1 MSVAKTFVMTHTH
14 DIDQMLPVAPL
25 TVRERGFSPKR
36 LANQSEPKV
45 KHDER
50 GHYILTLSENLKVYF
65 EDYYQFLEMLAMRCV
80 LELERLRLARENCSE
95 HQYETLSYYRARRI
109 IVEVLLKDIRSFYTD
124 RHNLGVIMTPW
135 CFGTVILEKV
145 EMLRDRLARGE
156 ATHPDLGE
164 YPYDVVRY
172 MDEITGKVLMDILDF
187 PPKAFSM
194 RWQYTEL
201 IRRYSD
207 VLSNVA
213 TTLQNILNLVKS
225 YGQ

>member
-1 MSVAKTFVMTHTH
+1 MSKLAHIRQTQMANGL
-14 DIDQMLPVAPL
+14 DQH
-25 TVRERGFSPKR
+25 ERGFPPSR

-50 GHYILTLSENLKVYF
+50 GYYIMTLSENLKVYF
-65 EDYYQFLEMLAMRCV
+65 EDYYQFLELLAQKTTR
-80 LELERLRLARENCSE
+80 ELERLANERENLTDEYSE
-95 HQYETLSYYRARRI
+95 TISYYRARRI
-109 IVEVLLKDIRSFYTD
+109 ILEVLLKNIRSFYTD

-145 EMLRDRLARGE
+145 EMVRDRIARGE
-156 ATHPDLGE
+156 YPHPDLGE

-172 MDEITGKVLMDILDF
+172 IDEAHTRVLMDVFEF

-207 VLSNVA
+207 VLSDVA
-213 TTLQNILNLVKS
+213 TTLQNILSLVKS

>member
-1 MSVAKTFVMTHTH
+1 MRHVKSLQESLPAAPFSVS
-14 DIDQMLPVAPL
+14 
-25 TVRERGFSPKR
+25 ERGFSPKR

-45 KHDER
+45 KKDER
-50 GHYILTLSENLKVYF
+50 GYYIMTLSENLKVYF
-65 EDYYQFLEMLAMRCV
+65 EDYYQFLELLAARCIH
-80 LELERLRLARENCSE
+80 ELEHISLARENCSVDF
-95 HQYETLSYYRARRI
+95 YESISYYRARRI
-109 IVEVLLKDIRSFYTD
+109 IVEVLLKNVRAFYTD

-135 CFGTVILEKV
+135 CLGTVILEKV
-145 EMLRDRLARGE
+145 ELMRDRIARGE
-156 ATHPDLGE
+156 VTHADLGE

-172 MDEITGKVLMDILDF
+172 IEEIHPRVLMDVFDF

>member
-1 MSVAKTFVMTHTH
+1 MRELAHIPQTPTAG
-14 DIDQMLPVAPL
+14 ILNQN
-25 TVRERGFSPKR
+25 ERGFPPSR

-45 KHDER
+45 KKDER
-50 GHYILTLSENLKVYF
+50 GYYIMTLSENLKVYF
-65 EDYYQFLEMLAMRCV
+65 EDYYQFLELLAQKCSA
-80 LELERLRLARENCSE
+80 ELARLADERERIPNQYSE
-95 HQYETLSYYRARRI
+95 TISYFRARRI
-109 IVEVLLKDIRSFYTD
+109 ILEVLLKNIRSFYTD

-145 EMLRDRLARGE
+145 EMVRDRIARGE
-156 ATHPDLGE
+156 YPHPDLGD

-172 MDEITGKVLMDILDF
+172 IDEAHTRVLMDIFEF

-207 VLSNVA
+207 VLSDVA
-213 TTLQNILNLVKS
+213 TTLQNILSLVKS

>member
-1 MSVAKTFVMTHTH
+1 MRHAKSIEPT
-14 DIDQMLPVAPL
+14 LPNAPL
-25 TVRERGFSPKR
+25 SERERGFSPKR

-45 KHDER
+45 KKDER
-50 GHYILTLSENLKVYF
+50 GYYIMTLSENLKVYF
-65 EDYYQFLEMLAMRCV
+65 EDYYQFLEMLGSRCV
-80 LELERLRLARENCSE
+80 DELERLGMARENCTE
-95 HQYETLSYYRARRI
+95 DYYESLSYLRARRI
-109 IVEVLLKDIRSFYTD
+109 IVEVLLKNVRSFYTD
-124 RHNLGVIMTPW
+124 GHNLGVIMTPW
-135 CFGTVILEKV
+135 CLGTVILEKV
-145 EMLRDRLARGE
+145 ELMRDRIARGE
-156 ATHPDLGE
+156 ANHPDLGE

-172 MDEITGKVLMDILDF
+172 MDEIHARVLMEIFDF

-207 VLSNVA
+207 VLGNVA